1 MNPSPTPFEGV
12 VGAGLN
18 PACHGDDRRPMMIA
32 ARQTIADRLRLL
44 TPPGI
49 LTGGE
54 VAEWPKAPLSKSGSA
69 LKVLVGSNP
78 TLSANSNHSRRESLR
93 RQRSWGLAVR
103 VRPAI
108 GSRAGTAPRRFAPLF
123 FV

>member
-1 MNPSPTPFEGV
+1 MI
-12 VGAGLN
+12 
-18 PACHGDDRRPMMIA
+18 PACHGDDRRPMMTA
-32 ARQTIADRLRLL
+32 ARQTIAGRLRLL

-78 TLSANSNHSRRESLR
+78 TLSATA
-93 RQRSWGLAVR
+93 SW
-103 VRPAI
+103 
-108 GSRAGTAPRRFAPLF
+108 RFAPLF